1 MAFML
6 ENVDA
11 FSVTKTNSSDE
22 YCAVLNRTQCLES
35 KIGSFSILQPIKEDS
50 SFLVRHFP
58 FSHTYFETV
67 LIKTLLSKLFVKYMA
82 GASPILI

>member
-11 FSVTKTNSSDE
+11 FSVTKPIISDE
-22 YCAVLNRTQCLES
+22 YYAVLNRTRCLES
-35 KIGSFSILQPIKEDS
+35 KRGSFSILQPIKEDS
-50 SFLVRHFP
+50 SFFARHVP

-67 LIKTLLSKLFVKYMA
+67 LIKILLSKLFA
-82 GASPILI
+82 